1 MSKPLLSILI
11 PTVVGR
17 EDDLL
22 RLLDNIKKQ
31 KKYSFTEVKLV
42 GYYEG
47 SECHYLKSND
57 DELWIEVWKD
67 DKQISIGQK
76 REMMYEK
83 AQGLYSQMTDDDD
96 LLADDAIERILGVIK
111 TAANSPDCI
120 TFQEAVDIDG
130 VKYCSNFSLDYGDW
144 EGDGSKLLSDG
155 FHFHRTPFFKTVIKT
170 EIAKSVPI
178 PHTRFGEDHQ
188 WAQALKP
195 HLKTEI
201 HIPRNIYFYNHI
213 SSNPT
218 ERYGLDK

>member
-1 MSKPLLSILI
+1 MSNILLSILI

-17 EDDLL
+17 EHNLKKLLARFVVGDL
-22 RLLDNIKKQ
+22 
-31 KKYSFTEVKLV
+31 
-42 GYYEG
+42 
-47 SECHYLKSND
+47 
-57 DELWIEVWKD
+57 DELCKNDVGKITITTQFIEVIISKD
-67 DKQISIGQK
+67 NKEITIGEK
-76 REMMYEK
+76 REKLYQMAK
-83 AQGLYSQMTDDDD
+83 GLYSVQWDDDD
-96 LLADDAIERILGVIK
+96 DIADDGIERILGVIK

-130 VKYCSNFSLDYGDW
+130 VKYCSNFSLSYGDW

-178 PHTRFGEDHQ
+178 VHCRFGEDHLF
-188 WAQALKP
+188 AQALKP
-195 HLKTEI
+195 HLKTEV
-201 HIPRNIYFYNHI
+201 HIPRNIYFYNHV